1 MAENGA
7 NAEEGAKLTTEQLLT
22 ELGKLVFSIN
32 KQLGTITQKL
42 ESLDRT
48 LAEGVLGKLESIDRS
63 IATGLM
69 EKLDGLAG
77 LQTAGNAV
85 LDSIPGAIE
94 ETGRKIDSLDKKA
107 DNVDKSVKALTDKS
121 VKELKNVA
129 SAGKDLGKELSKAI
143 SELEGKMS
151 TGFADAG
158 SGINQGLK
166 PVEEA
171 LSALMTKT
179 DSMLEGVKHQTDE
192 TVRLSGIPSPVHPDL
207 VTKLDEL
214 AEEVRKSSSNLDE
227 RYASETTRLIESPP
241 HPDLVSKLDGIIE
254 QARLSSESLDGNLTR
269 TAEGIVAAI
278 GSSDDSR
285 KALLEEK
292 FVNLSDRMSIFP
304 ESVSQLG
311 EKLTGKIE
319 DFRSDAGKLL
329 EEAST
334 SLERSSSTLETVE
347 KIVEETRQE
356 QSTTL
361 GRMMELV
368 ERHRE
373 NADEAEIERL
383 NSLAIQHFNNAE
395 YTLAQDSVEKALMLG
410 ANRAELW
417 SNLAHVKAAAGD
429 MTGSEEAFRKA
440 LQLEPELDQAV
451 SGLGVLMVDTG
462 RPQETIEFLRE
473 FLMDESPSIRT
484 TMAYAKALAATGRHA
499 EALDLLRKA
508 KELAPD
514 NPEIDAEIAAY
525 SESGSVPPPAAGVQ
539 SNIQGV
545 LQESAEEEPR
555 VAEGV
560 FEGEP
565 LPVPDDD
572 DLKSPFGGGKAEPP
586 EEEEEPLSDIITENV
601 LLPDPEEERIADLEN
616 EAEHGS

>member
-1 MAENGA
+1 MAENSA
-7 NAEEGAKLTTEQLLT
+7 NTEEGAKLTNEQLLT
-22 ELGKLVFSIN
+22 ELGKLVFAIN
-32 KQLGTITQKL
+32 KQLGTITQRL

-48 LAEGVLGKLESIDRS
+48 LAEGILGKLESIDRS
-63 IATGLM
+63 IAVVLT

-77 LQTAGNAV
+77 LQTSGNAV
-85 LDSIPGAIE
+85 MEGIPAAIQ
-94 ETGRKIDSLDKKA
+94 ETGRKIDAVDKKT

-129 SAGKDLGKELSKAI
+129 AAGKDLGKELSKVI
-143 SELEGKMS
+143 SELGGRM
-151 TGFADAG
+151 TAGFADTG
-158 SGINQGLK
+158 SGLNQGLK

-171 LSALMTKT
+171 LSALMSKT
-179 DSMLEGVKHQTDE
+179 DSMIEGVKHQTDE
-192 TVRLSGIPSPVHPDL
+192 AVRISGIPSPVHPDL
-207 VTKLDEL
+207 VTKFDEL

-227 RYASETTRLIESPP
+227 KFASETTRLIESPP
-241 HPDLVSKLDGIIE
+241 HPDLVSKLDGMME
-254 QARLSSESLDGNLTR
+254 QARLASESLDRSLAR

-285 KALLEEK
+285 KALLEEN

-319 DFRSDAGKLL
+319 DFRSDAGRLL

-334 SLERSSSTLETVE
+334 SLEKSSSTLETVE
-347 KIVEETRQE
+347 KIVGETRQE
-356 QSTTL
+356 QSTAL

-410 ANRAELW
+410 AGRAELW
-417 SNLAHVKAAAGD
+417 SNLAHIKAAAGD
-429 MTGSEEAFRKA
+429 MAGAEESFRKA

-451 SGLGVLMVDTG
+451 SGLGVLLVDTG

-484 TMAYAKALAATGRHA
+484 TMAYARALAATGRHA

-508 KELAPD
+508 RELAPD

-525 SESGSVPPPAAGVQ
+525 SETGAVPPPAAAVQ

-545 LQESAEEEPR
+545 LQESAEEPPL
-555 VAEGV
+555 AEGV

-565 LPVPDDD
+565 RPIPDDD
-572 DLKSPFGGGKAEPP
+572 LESPFGGGKVEAPV
-586 EEEEEPLSDIITENV
+586 EEEEPLPDLITENV